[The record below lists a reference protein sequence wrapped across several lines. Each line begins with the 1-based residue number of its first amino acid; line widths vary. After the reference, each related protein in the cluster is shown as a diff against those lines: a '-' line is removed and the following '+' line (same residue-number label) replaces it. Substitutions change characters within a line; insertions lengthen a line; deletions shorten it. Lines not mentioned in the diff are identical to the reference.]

1 MGLATSAIQRAPELR
16 PHPLKLRSHVTQM
29 HQPGADLL
37 RVASLVLGGN
47 GHEELGRMPL
57 EGRIRVAQ
65 RRRGKLIDMR
75 RQCRFNAGWHWW
87 RHPGSLL
94 ATDTKRRR
102 SDDEDSPGHREH
114 GHAGDDSCRGRRLP
128 WRGNPGYGRHWRS
141 RGYDAG
147 ADDG

>member
-16 PHPLKLRSHVTQM
+16 PHPLKLEVARN
-29 HQPGADLL
+29 PDAPAGADLL

-57 EGRIRVAQ
+57 EGGIRVAQ
-65 RRRGKLIDMR
+65 RRRGKLIDMN
-75 RQCRFNAGWHWW
+75 RQCRFNAAWHWW

-102 SDDEDSPGHREH
+102 SDDEDSPGHREK
-114 GHAGDDSCRGRRLP
+114 GHAGDDCCRGRRL
-128 WRGNPGYGRHWRS
+128 
-141 RGYDAG
+141 
-147 ADDG
+147 